1 MASLK
6 RLVLPNT
13 LTSLSAGAFRGNKA
27 LRSFTYCG
35 TNLTQ
40 SVLSEAGL
48 SGMVNVCGK
57 EAPSAPTAGV
67 ATATGTTTATVTFT
81 ASATAGSYPIDSY
94 TATAMP
100 GGMSVRVTP
109 VSTGVFEFTGLTPAT
124 SYVFSIVATSLAGDS
139 VASQTVTVKTNK
151 MTAVIAAF
159 ENKTGLFAGSAIAIT
174 APASASAGAWSYAS
188 SDASVVSVDGSSLV
202 INKVGS
208 VTITAT
214 QAATDSYLATTK
226 TFTVTI
232 DPIAP
237 TLGAVAAIEAN
248 FSTKPIVL
256 TAPSSSSDGAWS
268 FTLSDASVG
277 RIVDGSFIATKAG
290 ATTVTLTQAATANY
304 RAAELTATILIK
316 PSVSVKVSKRTIT
329 VSVLG
334 AAGKVLINGKPA
346 KIGKNT
352 VTAGKKLVTI
362 TIGGK
367 QVYKKSFTI
376 K

>member
-1 MASLK
+1 
-6 RLVLPNT
+6 
-13 LTSLSAGAFRGNKA
+13 
-27 LRSFTYCG
+27 
-35 TNLTQ
+35 
-40 SVLSEAGL
+40 
-48 SGMVNVCGK
+48 
-57 EAPSAPTAGV
+57 
-67 ATATGTTTATVTFT
+67 
-81 ASATAGSYPIDSY
+81 
-94 TATAMP
+94 MP
-100 GGMSVRVTP
+100 GGMSVRVNP
-109 VSTGVFEFTGLTPAT
+109 VSSGVFEFTGLTPAT
-124 SYVFSIVATSLAGDS
+124 SYVISIVATSLAGDS
-139 VASQTVTVKTNK
+139 VASQAVTVKTNK
-151 MTAVIAAF
+151 LTAVIAAF
-159 ENKTGLFAGSAIAIT
+159 DNKTGLFAGSPIAIT

-188 SDASVVSVDGSSLV
+188 SDASVVSVDGSNLV

-237 TLGAVAAIEAN
+237 TLGVLAAIEAN

-256 TAPSSSSDGAWS
+256 TAPSSSSVGAWS
-268 FTLSDASVG
+268 YTLSDASIG
-277 RIVDGSFIATKAG
+277 RIVDGTFIATKAG

-304 RAAELTATILIK
+304 RASELTSTILIK

-334 AAGKVLINGKPA
+334 AAGKVLINGKAA

-352 VTAGKKLVTI
+352 VTPGKKIVSITVAGKEI
-362 TIGGK
+362 
-367 QVYKKSFTI
+367 YKKSFTV